1 MLIIDVKEFENE
13 IERIY
18 ENHYKYSPN
27 QAVQDIFNAIR
38 KRINRYQKR
47 VRCEIESVVFRR
59 APLSSEW
66 IAYIYVLI
74 LGRQYEI
81 IVRIPRQVNNPK
93 YDGVRKVEVKR

>member
-27 QAVQDIFNAIR
+27 QAIQDIFNAIR
-38 KRINRYQKR
+38 KRINRYQKLISF
-47 VRCEIESVVFRR
+47 EIESVVFRR
-59 APLSSEW
+59 ATLSSTW

-81 IVRIPRQVNNPK
+81 ILRIPREVNNPK
-93 YDGVRKVEVKR
+93 YDGLCKVEVKR